1 MIKHINVLLQDVMIN
16 TI

>member
-1 MIKHINVLLQDVMIN
+1 MMKHINVLLQDVTVN